1 MTIYNTEKIG
11 VEAARG
17 ILTDLLKARSNMMS
31 LLSSNIIGKLTLVI
45 DEITK
50 VEVDNDIVTIYCKID
65 GNTVVIAIS
74 DEIKIKTKGE

>member
-11 VEAARG
+11 IEAARM
-17 ILTDLLKARSNMMS
+17 IITDLLKVNSMMS
-31 LLSSNIIGKLTLVI
+31 LLSRNIISKLTLVI

-65 GNTVVIAIS
+65 GNVAVVSIS
-74 DEIKIKTKGE
+74 DEIKIKIKGE

>member
-17 ILTDLLKARSNMMS
+17 ILTDLLKVRSNIMS
-31 LLSSNIIGKLTLVI
+31 LLSRNIIGKLTLVI

-50 VEVDNDIVTIYCKID
+50 IEVDNDTVIIYCKID
-65 GNTVVIAIS
+65 DNNVVVSIS
-74 DEIKIKTKGE
+74 DEIKIKEK